1 MKANPRLA
9 ADTYNRS
16 RTNAYDAATHG
27 VCGLLSRFKRPM
39 VAMGSF
45 NPDIRKTLSISPAV
59 GDGFYVL
66 LDKLSAGSH
75 TLQFQVEE
83 PGLGQNV
90 TYHRTVPP
98 VSTK

>member
-9 ADTYNRS
+9 ANTYNRS

-45 NPDIRKTLSISPAV
+45 NPDIRKP
-59 GDGFYVL
+59 
-66 LDKLSAGSH
+66 SAYP
-75 TLQFQVEE
+75 L
-83 PGLGQNV
+83 P
-90 TYHRTVPP
+90 
-98 VSTK
+98 